1 MLAIHLRLGMRE
13 RGGRENF
20 RGRKE
25 GAGEMRER
33 GRRGRRRKL
42 SSLRSMNTKLTRLK
56 FN

>member
-33 GRRGRRRKL
+33 GRRRKL